1 MTSPLHSR
9 PGLRPAPWT
18 DTLSNRVPCKTA
30 GCTRTIL
37 AATAARTDGYCMPC
51 VQEQARQKHEAYV
64 QANRR
69 DVDPYAGIDDPVEIL
84 KIVHQPPKPDRLI
97 RYAKPAKPTDVLYR
111 ELGSGQIAAL
121 VRHAH
126 TLLKKGDADT
136 AQDVAACLV
145 AFVSADI
152 SSLQQEF
159 IRLGELR
166 PEFMFHRA
174 APKIRDL
181 LTQHLVRVA
190 GRDRLL
196 TDKLLCALAWVGDQR
211 VVELFAGWRAK
222 PPPWA
227 ADLHIPPH
235 QYSQQAGW
243 ELSPDSQRRD
253 LYHDICHPLI
263 RDAATAPSPVA
274 VFTETNLLE
283 LDGVAPALAFLGCAR
298 NILVPVCDQRLVDE
312 RMPRR
317 SLALA
322 AKPRSP
328 WHAAIDALPTR
339 YSQIGGHPAWIQ
351 DAEYATCGDCRQ
363 TMRCIGQIACEDV
376 DPGREGVF
384 YAFLCAEC
392 GTTASTYQ
400 QT

>member
-1 MTSPLHSR
+1 
-9 PGLRPAPWT
+9 
-18 DTLSNRVPCKTA
+18 
-30 GCTRTIL
+30 
-37 AATAARTDGYCMPC
+37 MPC
-51 VQEQARQKHEAYV
+51 VQEQARQKHEAHI

-97 RYAKPAKPTDVLYR
+97 RYAKPAQATDVLYSR
-111 ELGSGQIAAL
+111 LDSGEIAAL

-126 TLLKKGDADT
+126 SLLKKGDT
-136 AQDVAACLV
+136 HVAHDIACCLV
-145 AFVSADI
+145 AFAAADI

-166 PEFMFHRA
+166 PQFVFHRA

-196 TDKLLCALAWVGDQR
+196 TDKLLCALAWVGDER

-222 PPPWA
+222 PPQWA

-243 ELSPDSQRRD
+243 ELSPDSQRRN
-253 LYHDICHPLI
+253 LYHDACYPLI
-263 RDAATAPSPVA
+263 RADSAATPSSVA
-274 VFTETNLLE
+274 VFTEANLLE
-283 LDGVAPALAFLGCAR
+283 LDGASSALAFLGCAR
-298 NILVPVCDQRLVDE
+298 RIVVPICDQTLVDE

-317 SLALA
+317 SLVLGAES
-322 AKPRSP
+322 RSP
-328 WHAAIDALPTR
+328 WHAAIDTLPTR
-339 YSQIGGHPAWIQ
+339 HSQIGGHPAWIQ
-351 DAEYATCGDCRQ
+351 DAEYATCGECRR
-363 TMRCIGQIACEDV
+363 TMPCIGQIASEDV
-376 DPGREGVF
+376 DQLREGVF
-384 YAFLCAEC
+384 YAFLCADC